1 MLWDQGKDAE
11 AEPLLR
17 QYDIE
22 VGGTVE
28 ESAKS
33 QASVFAVVPAM
44 LFITVTLLIIQ
55 LQSFS
60 RMFLVLSVVPIGPDW
75 RRRRVA
81 HFADGASLS
90 GFRNTTASGGT
101 VSRIECCW
109 PCQGNGSEGTPP
121 VFPILLPP

>member
-1 MLWDQGKDAE
+1 VLWDQGKYAE

-81 HFADGASLS
+81 HFA
-90 GFRNTTASGGT
+90 
-101 VSRIECCW
+101 
-109 PCQGNGSEGTPP
+109 
-121 VFPILLPP
+121 

>member
-1 MLWDQGKDAE
+1 VTEIDEKALCKEHPRVATDYTNLARLLWDQGKYAE
-11 AEPLLR
+11 AEPPLR

-22 VGGTVE
+22 VGGTVG

-33 QASVFAVVPAM
+33 QASVLAVVPAM

-81 HFADGASLS
+81 HFA
-90 GFRNTTASGGT
+90 
-101 VSRIECCW
+101 
-109 PCQGNGSEGTPP
+109 
-121 VFPILLPP
+121 